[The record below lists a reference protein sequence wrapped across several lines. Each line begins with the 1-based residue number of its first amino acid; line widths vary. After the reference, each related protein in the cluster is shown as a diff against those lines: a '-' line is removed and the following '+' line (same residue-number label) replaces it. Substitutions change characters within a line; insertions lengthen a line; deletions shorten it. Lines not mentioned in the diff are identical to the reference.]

1 MTQLPH
7 SPQSPYALGHTPAE
21 LERLDAQ
28 TRYFGR
34 LTLHVLQ
41 LAGIA
46 PGMRVLDVGCG
57 AGGTSF
63 LAAQL
68 VGPQGMI
75 LGVDKSP
82 AAIATAT
89 EKAAAAGMSN
99 MRFITADL
107 MGDLSEELGKILG
120 ENPGGSGGD
129 AFVDAIIG
137 TRVLLYFPHPARLLQ
152 RLLPLV
158 RRGGIVAFQEY
169 DLYGGKSEPRCA
181 LFELSLQR
189 MNQAFARAGADNSA
203 GLKLATIF
211 EEAGLPSP
219 EMIQGARVEKGENA
233 GAYEQLAEVIRSLLP
248 LMERFGVATAAEV
261 DVDTLAARLRQ
272 EIVAHNATVVA
283 PPMIGAWTRKE

>member
-1 MTQLPH
+1 MTQQPH

-28 TRYFGR
+28 TRYFGS

-68 VGPQGMI
+68 VGPHGLI

-82 AAIATAT
+82 AAIATAAA
-89 EKAAAAGMSN
+89 KAAAAGMSN

-107 MGDLSEELGKILG
+107 MGDPGENLGKILG
-120 ENPGGSGGD
+120 GSSDD
-129 AFVDAIIG
+129 ALVDAMIG
-137 TRVLLYFPHPARLLQ
+137 TRVLLYFPNPALLLQ

-158 RRGGIVAFQEY
+158 RSGGIVAFQEY
-169 DLYGGKSEPRCA
+169 DLYGAKSEPRCA

-203 GLKLATIF
+203 GLKLAKIF

-233 GAYEQLAEVIRSLLP
+233 GAYEQLAEVVRSLLP

-272 EIVAHNATVVA
+272 EVVAHNATMVA